1 MGRECVPRLEL
12 PLSLGLEAN
21 AAVVGGSMEFRD
33 VEGPTVHSPCD
44 STAQPMR
51 SKFGMKSREPF
62 GRLGRIAWPLT
73 TPSYGSLSVFD
84 PEYVPINHHATM
96 HAS

>member
-1 MGRECVPRLEL
+1 
-12 PLSLGLEAN
+12 
-21 AAVVGGSMEFRD
+21 
-33 VEGPTVHSPCD
+33 
-44 STAQPMR
+44 MR